1 MTRVSDTRL
10 DATFRQLVHAFL
22 LLTCVFVRL
31 FVTQKAK
38 VGMTERVGVLS
49 LQDMKGYKAVNRK
62 HVNTTYRGNTII
74 GMGSP
79 SSGGI
84 AIAQVRTEFVLI

>member
-1 MTRVSDTRL
+1 
-10 DATFRQLVHAFL
+10 
-22 LLTCVFVRL
+22 VFVRL

-38 VGMTERVGVLS
+38 VGMTERAGVLS
-49 LQDMKGYKAVNRK
+49 LEDMKGYKAVNRK
-62 HVNTTYRGNTII
+62 HVNTTYRGSTII

>member
-1 MTRVSDTRL
+1 MRHFVRHL
-10 DATFRQLVHAFL
+10 LVR
-22 LLTCVFVRL
+22 TCLFMRL
-31 FVTQKAK
+31 FVAQKAK
-38 VGMTERVGVLS
+38 VGMTERTGLLS
-49 LQDMKGYKAVNRK
+49 LEDMKGYKAVNRK

-84 AIAQVRTEFVLI
+84 AIAQVRTKFI